1 MNMETFKYPSTKHFE
16 WSCHVTTDDKI
27 QLDLSRL
34 LGQDVIVTE
43 KMDGENTNLYRSH
56 FHARSLDSNNHPS
69 RNWVKGSWAAIRHE
83 IPEGWR
89 ICGENLY
96 AKHSI
101 HYTNLSTYFEVFSIW
116 DENNVCLSWDKTK
129 EWCNLLGLT
138 TVPVLFEGSLDEYNL
153 DWIKTALPN
162 TLDLTKQE
170 GYVVRLYNE
179 FAFEDFD
186 KCVVKWVRPNHVT
199 TSKHWSTQPIIKN
212 LLIEK

>member
-1 MNMETFKYPSTKHFE
+1 METFKYPRTLHIS
-16 WSCHVTTDDKI
+16 WSGHISDDDKI

-34 LGQDVIVTE
+34 IGHDVVVTE
-43 KMDGENTNLYRSH
+43 KRDGENSSLYRSH
-56 FHARSLDSNNHPS
+56 FHARSLNSNNHPS
-69 RNWVKGSWAAIRHE
+69 RNWVKGLWGNIRYE

-101 HYTNLSTYFEVFSIW
+101 FYDDLPSYFEVFSIW

-138 TVPVLFEGSLDEYNL
+138 TVPVLFEGSFDEN
-153 DWIKTALPN
+153 WIKTVLPT

-170 GYVVRLYNE
+170 GYVVRLYDE
-179 FAFEDFD
+179 FAFDDFG
-186 KCVVKWVRPNHVT
+186 KCVVKWVRPNHVQ
-199 TSKHWSTQPIIKN
+199 TSKHWASQPITKN
-212 LLIEK
+212 LLNVH